1 MGHPQAIEMMRGQAQ
16 HDFALAVLGRDKL
29 RTQVFHKGREAGEIR
44 SLIRALHSPRRY
56 QPYHVHM
63 NGPAQFTPPSLPPL
77 SAYRPSGSAATCSLQ
92 ELGLGPSA
100 WQSGLL
106 GLVDQGL
113 GIRCDPTPL
122 ESPTLVSISPQAAD
136 LLGVSEQQL
145 SERQGWLD
153 LLSGQ
158 KTLVGQPSYA
168 SVYAGHQFGVFV
180 PRLGDGRALNIGML
194 NGWELQ
200 LKGAG
205 PTPYARHADGRAVLR
220 SSIREYLCSEFMAAL
235 GVPTTRALSLVS
247 AATPVFRETTET
259 AAVVCRMAPSFVR
272 FGHFEYLASQN
283 RPHEMQALVNHLIS
297 NQPLFETLREQ
308 GDEAQRNRGFF
319 EIVARQTARLMAQW
333 TSQGFMHGVMNT
345 DNFSILGLTI
355 DYGPFGWMDVF
366 SVGHICNH
374 SDHQGRYAYGQQ
386 PSIGLWNLQRLLVA
400 LSSLNLGAD
409 IQAINERLI
418 ESYEADFQQTYR
430 HDMANK
436 LGLKTHQGQAFEEL
450 LQKLYLLLSGQTS
463 ANQAGPP
470 VDYPGLMRA
479 FGLVDPRQDRSQ
491 PDAIRNHYQGL
502 ADQVFDRQTL
512 AHWLHDYRALWLSDH
527 GVAVSDQALAAW
539 QARVRQANP
548 AFVLRNWVA
557 QEIIQAA
564 QDDDWTGLRDG
575 LRIFAN
581 PFDEHPDLP
590 HRQHWRAPPPD
601 WAAQLEVSCSS

>member
-1 MGHPQAIEMMRGQAQ
+1 M
-16 HDFALAVLGRDKL
+16 FY
-29 RTQVFHKGREAGEIR
+29 KGREAGEIR

-56 QPYHVHM
+56 QPYHVRM

-77 SAYRPSGSAATCSLQ
+77 SAYRPSGSVASCSLQ
-92 ELGLGPSA
+92 DLGLDPSA

-106 GLVDQGL
+106 SLVNQGL
-113 GIRCDPTPL
+113 GICCDPTPL
-122 ESPTLVSISPQAAD
+122 EAPELVSISPQAAT

-145 SERQGWLD
+145 SERPAWLEI
-153 LLSGQ
+153 LSGQ
-158 KTLVGQPSYA
+158 KTIAGWPSYA
-168 SVYAGHQFGVFV
+168 CVYAGHQFGVFV
-180 PRLGDGRALNIGML
+180 PRLGDGRALNLGML

-247 AATPVFRETTET
+247 APTPVFRETTET

-283 RPHEMQALVNHLIS
+283 RPHEMQALVDHLIS
-297 NQPLFETLREQ
+297 SQPLFETLREQ
-308 GDEAQRNRGFF
+308 GDEAKRNLGFF

-355 DYGPFGWMDVF
+355 DYGPFGWMDAF

-400 LSSLNLGAD
+400 LSSLNLGED
-409 IQAINERLI
+409 IQTINERLI
-418 ESYEADFQQTYR
+418 ESYEADFQETYR
-430 HDMANK
+430 QDMACK
-436 LGLKTHQGQAFEEL
+436 LGLKTHQGQAFEDL
-450 LQKLYLLLSGQTS
+450 LQKLYRLLSGQTS
-463 ANQAGPP
+463 THQAGPP
-470 VDYPGLMRA
+470 VDYPGFMRA
-479 FGLVDPRQDRSQ
+479 LGLVDPRQDPSQ
-491 PDAIRNHYQGL
+491 PDAIQNDYQPL
-502 ADQVFDRQTL
+502 SDQVFDRQAL
-512 AHWLHDYRALWLSDH
+512 AQWLLDYRTVWLADH
-527 GVAVSDQALAAW
+527 GTQVSDPALQDW
-539 QARVRQANP
+539 QAQRRLANP

-564 QDDDWTGLRDG
+564 QDGDWGGLHDG
-575 LRIFAN
+575 LRIFSA
-581 PFDEHPDLP
+581 PFDEHTDLP
-590 HRQHWRAPPPD
+590 HRQHWRQPPPD
-601 WAAQLEVSCSS
+601 WATHLEVSCSS

>member
-1 MGHPQAIEMMRGQAQ
+1 MGHAQTIEVVRGQAE
-16 HDFALAVLGRDKL
+16 HDFAMAIVGRDKL
-29 RTQVFHKGREAGEIR
+29 RPQVFHKGGEAGEIR
-44 SLIRALHSPRRY
+44 SLIRALHSLRRY
-56 QPYHVHM
+56 QPYHVYM

-92 ELGLGPSA
+92 DLGLDSSA

-106 GLVDQGL
+106 TLVDQGL
-113 GIRCDPTPL
+113 GLRCDPTPL
-122 ESPTLVSISPQAAD
+122 QDPKLVSVSPQAAG
-136 LLGVSEQQL
+136 LLGLSEQQL
-145 SERQGWLD
+145 SERPGWLE
-153 LLSGQ
+153 LLAGQ
-158 KTLVGQPSYA
+158 KTLAGQPSYA

-180 PRLGDGRALNIGML
+180 PRLGDGRALNLGML
-194 NGWELQ
+194 KGWELQ

-247 AATPVFRETTET
+247 ATTPVFRETTET

-283 RPHEMQALVNHLIS
+283 RPLEMKALVDHLIAS
-297 NQPLFETLREQ
+297 QPLFETLRGQ
-308 GDEAQRNRGFF
+308 DDEAQRHRGFF
-319 EIVARQTARLMAQW
+319 QIVARQTARLMAHW

-355 DYGPFGWMDVF
+355 DYGPFGWMDAF

-409 IQAINERLI
+409 IQAINQQLI
-418 ESYEADFQQTYR
+418 ESYEADFQETYR
-430 HDMANK
+430 QDMADK
-436 LGLKTHQGQAFEEL
+436 LGLKTDQGQAFEEL
-450 LQKLYLLLSGQTS
+450 LQKLYSLLSGQTS
-463 ANQAGPP
+463 TNQVGPA
-470 VDYPGLMRA
+470 VDYPGFMRA
-479 FGLVDPRQDRSQ
+479 FGFVDPRQDPSRPS
-491 PDAIRNHYQGL
+491 AIQDHYQRL
-502 ADQVFDRQTL
+502 ADQVLDRQAL
-512 AHWLHDYRALWLSDH
+512 AQWLLDYQALWQSDH
-527 GVAVSDQALAAW
+527 GAQFSDQALADW
-539 QARVRQANP
+539 QAQRRRVSP

-564 QDDDWTGLRDG
+564 QDGDWTGLHDG
-575 LRIFAN
+575 LRIFTN

-601 WAAQLEVSCSS
+601 WAAHLEVSCSS

>member
-1 MGHPQAIEMMRGQAQ
+1 
-16 HDFALAVLGRDKL
+16 
-29 RTQVFHKGREAGEIR
+29 
-44 SLIRALHSPRRY
+44 
-56 QPYHVHM
+56 M

-77 SAYRPSGSAATCSLQ
+77 SAYRPSGSVATCSLQ
-92 ELGLGPSA
+92 DLGLDPSA

-145 SERQGWLD
+145 SERRGWLD

-158 KTLVGQPSYA
+158 KTLVGHPSYA

-180 PRLGDGRALNIGML
+180 PRLGDGRALNLGML

-283 RPHEMQALVNHLIS
+283 RPHEMQALVDQLIS
-297 NQPLFETLREQ
+297 SQPLFETLRGL

-319 EIVARQTARLMAQW
+319 EIVARQTAQLMAQW

-355 DYGPFGWMDVF
+355 DYGPFGWMDAF

-400 LSSLNLGAD
+400 LSSLNLGED
-409 IQAINERLI
+409 IQTVNERLI

-430 HDMANK
+430 QDMAGK

-463 ANQAGPP
+463 TNQGGPP
-470 VDYPGLMRA
+470 VDYPGFMRA
-479 FGLVDPRQDRSQ
+479 FGLVDPRQDPSH
-491 PDAIRNHYQGL
+491 PDAIQTHYQGL
-502 ADQVFDRQTL
+502 ADQVFDRQAL
-512 AHWLHDYRALWLSDH
+512 AQWLLAYRTLWLSDH
-527 GVAVSDQALAAW
+527 GSQVSNPALVDW
-539 QARVRQANP
+539 QAQRRRANP

-564 QDDDWTGLRDG
+564 QDGDWTGLHDG
-575 LRIFAN
+575 LRIFSA

-590 HRQHWRAPPPD
+590 HRQHWRQPPPD